1 VPQPAVEVIAVFGP
15 TGSGKT
21 AVAEA
26 VADLVMESLRGGA
39 RSLVLAGGTT
49 PQHAYRLLRPGPEW
63 SRVAVLFGDERCVA
77 PDDAESNYAA
87 AAADLLGRVHPA
99 SVHRMPGELGP
110 DEAARCYEGIVRAY
124 SPLDL
129 VLLGMGPDGHT
140 ASLFPESPALGEL
153 RRRVVA
159 GPPGLPPYVDRVT
172 LTIPALRDASRIVYL
187 VTGREKSDVAARAF
201 AGLPDPQTPASLVR
215 SDRGG
220 TIAILDRAATA
231 SL

>member
-1 VPQPAVEVIAVFGP
+1 MNGRVLDGP
-15 TGSGKT
+15 P

-63 SRVAVLFGDERCVA
+63 ARVAVLFGDERCVA
-77 PDDAESNYAA
+77 PDDADSNYAA

-110 DEAARCYEGIVRAY
+110 EEAARCYEGIVRAY

-140 ASLFPESPALGEL
+140 ASLFPGAPEVAAKGFTTGVRNAPKPPPDRVSLTLPALAMA
-153 RRRVVA
+153 RRVVFI
-159 GPPGLPPYVDRVT
+159 VT
-172 LTIPALRDASRIVYL
+172 GEDKADAVRLASRGEVPSGMIPGAEYL
-187 VTGREKSDVAARAF
+187 
-201 AGLPDPQTPASLVR
+201 
-215 SDRGG
+215 
-220 TIAILDRAATA
+220 LDRAAA
-231 SL
+231 SRL